1 VINIVFDDEY
11 LRQIAELMITGFLGW
26 MSLQPE
32 AEKMLAAF
40 ERVMNAL
47 DQEHVEPIHI
57 FSVKRHMMRRVG
69 CQALLRTMIL
79 ERWEGCLM
87 RWLVAFHIRFQRLD
101 MTLRVGM
108 RGVSF
113 LVGNGGASY
122 GRRAVGTVCGKMSL

>member
-47 DQEHVEPIHI
+47 DQEHVEPTSHI
-57 FSVKRHMMRRVG
+57 QCQEAYDAACWLSSIAANNDFGEMGGVFDAVASRFSHT
-69 CQALLRTMIL
+69 LS
-79 ERWEGCLM
+79 
-87 RWLVAFHIRFQRLD
+87 AFGYD
-101 MTLRVGM
+101 
-108 RGVSF
+108 
-113 LVGNGGASY
+113 A
-122 GRRAVGTVCGKMSL
+122 